1 MIRNF
6 YGYKT
11 YKHAVFAGFFAGVY
25 LGSRLFLFCG
35 TRQGPFCPDGIHSL
49 FAMMAND
56 EHSYALLDL
65 TTMSLCLLCGM
76 DFMDA
81 VPFHVTDMARSPP
94 MGTGEL
100 HFKLSFVIDFNMAR
114 TVFND
119 LNMANFI
126 NADLEQEYID
136 ISSTETDTDAGNNAR
151 DQGAAHGPPQWPTR
165 TVSFEVAKPF

>member
-1 MIRNF
+1 
-6 YGYKT
+6 
-11 YKHAVFAGFFAGVY
+11 
-25 LGSRLFLFCG
+25 
-35 TRQGPFCPDGIHSL
+35 
-49 FAMMAND
+49 MAND
-56 EHSYALLDL
+56 EHSYALPDS
-65 TTMSLCLLCGM
+65 TMMSLRLLCGM

-100 HFKLSFVIDFNMAR
+100 CFELSFVIDFNTAR

-126 NADLEQEYID
+126 DADSEQEYIN
-136 ISSTETDTDAGNNAR
+136 ISSTETDTDAGNNAG
-151 DQGAAHGPPQWPTR
+151 DQGAARSPPQWPTR